1 MPSKIFIIIRFP
13 FMTLNLKISVWVLHQ
28 SVNFGVSVP
37 NLVVRGGGGG
47 DGEERKSLFFP
58 RELNAQ
64 TVKRLTPI

>member
-1 MPSKIFIIIRFP
+1 
-13 FMTLNLKISVWVLHQ
+13 MTLNLKISVWVLHQ

-37 NLVVRGGGGG
+37 NLVVGGGGGGG